1 MKIVNKTNKGKGFF
15 KQFIDNVSEGA
26 NLVTEKV
33 KETTAK
39 AYVSGSELVEDTSEK
54 IHDYTEKQTLLKE
67 KHKLEDLQKELTNS
81 FGVLTLE
88 NYLAEGHL
96 HKKFLTKKE
105 VNEIVETYKSNAKRI
120 LSINKEIKK
129 LETK

>member
-1 MKIVNKTNKGKGFF
+1 MEKDNKSNKGRGFF
-15 KQFIDNVSEGA
+15 KQLIDNVSEGA

-54 IHDYTEKQTLLKE
+54 IHDYTEKQTLVKE
-67 KHKLEDLQKELTNS
+67 KHKLEDQQEELTHS
-81 FGVLTLE
+81 FGALTLE
-88 NYLAEGHL
+88 NYLSEGHL
-96 HKKFLTKKE
+96 HKTFLNKKE
-105 VNEIVETYKSNAKRI
+105 VNDIVETYKNNAKRI
-120 LSINKEIKK
+120 QSINKEIKK